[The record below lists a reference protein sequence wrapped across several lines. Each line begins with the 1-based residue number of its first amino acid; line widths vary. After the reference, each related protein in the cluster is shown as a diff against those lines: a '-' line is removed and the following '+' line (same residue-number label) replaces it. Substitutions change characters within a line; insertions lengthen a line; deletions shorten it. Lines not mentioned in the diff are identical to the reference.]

1 MNVLSCYGRWRCDHV
16 TVVINTDGLLNF
28 SDTWSRF
35 PHAGFS
41 DDGPSGQT
49 LEIER
54 EEMSNDRCLHITK
67 RAKERMKWKLSWCC
81 GWQGLV
87 IVTTL
92 WLPFRQLIIV
102 YDAFPCEF
110 PLDPAMTNS
119 SNIEI
124 YRKTTYSDMLQSPT
138 CLFGSLFGQGFVI
151 VSRFSI
157 PAGSTAAAPWHYINT
172 ISTINFMLCCA
183 WTNISFFSYC
193 WTGMWSSPYRWRV
206 LRR

>member
-1 MNVLSCYGRWRCDHV
+1 LSVFVSLSPCMNVLSCYGRWRCDDV

-28 SDTWSRF
+28 SDTCSQF

-67 RAKERMKWKLSWCC
+67 RVKERMKWKLSWCC

-87 IVTTL
+87 IVTTF

-110 PLDPAMTNS
+110 PLGPAMTNS
-119 SNIEI
+119 LNIEI
-124 YRKTTYSDMLQSPT
+124 YRKTTYSDMLQSPI
-138 CLFGSLFGQGFVI
+138 CLLVLSSVKVSLLLVVFQFQPV
-151 VSRFSI
+151 VQSQ
-157 PAGSTAAAPWHYINT
+157 HLDT
-172 ISTINFMLCCA
+172 ILTLFQTTINFMLCCA
-183 WTNISFFSYC
+183 
-193 WTGMWSSPYRWRV
+193 
-206 LRR
+206 